1 MTQTEL
7 LARRINRTIN
17 AVGWAALVVALMLTF
32 SGAYMAVASIRH

>member
-17 AVGWAALVVALMLTF
+17 FLCLAVAVFFAFGLTF
-32 SGAYMAVASIRH
+32 SLVAALRG